1 MNLRYPIYFV
11 HRGLSDWPE
20 MVGGSQWIDPD
31 RCPQRFM
38 AGADHWTI
46 QTFLHLKRRGDPV
59 HLAGEFVPGE
69 INVVYYDDLL
79 LKSRPDRAFIVAIQ
93 PDRPRP
99 AACDVRIVQNKLQVR
114 TSNDHHVVFWPQPG
128 LRERE
133 PSRKNILRRLGYL
146 GMAVYLGKAFQ
157 DEAFR
162 RRLAELDIELV
173 IREKDWT
180 DCSDLDAILAVRRVS
195 PFDLTI
201 KPASKLINAW
211 RAGCPAL
218 LGPEPAYRELRK
230 SPLDYFEV
238 QSPDDAIA
246 ALRRLRDEPNLM
258 DQMIASGHRR
268 AEEFSVEKIASRWE
282 ALLAGPVSDAYER
295 WQRESRLF
303 RTIRFAFRSLE
314 HKRQRRRF
322 FKLIKT

>member
-1 MNLRYPIYFV
+1 LNLRYPIYFV
-11 HRGLSDWPE
+11 HRGLSKWPE
-20 MVGGSQWIDPD
+20 LIGATQWIDPES
-31 RCPQRFM
+31 CPQRFM
-38 AGADHWTI
+38 VGHDIWTI
-46 QTFLHLKRRGDPV
+46 QAFLRLKRRGNAV
-59 HLAGEFVPGE
+59 HLAAEFVPGQ

-79 LKSRPDRAFIVAIQ
+79 LKARPDRAFIVAIA

-99 AACDVRIVQNKLQVR
+99 AACDLRIVQNKLQVR
-114 TSNDHHVVFWPQPG
+114 TSKDYFVVHWPQPG
-128 LRERE
+128 LRRRD
-133 PSRKNILRRLGYL
+133 PSRNTLHRLGYL
-146 GMAVYLGKAFQ
+146 GLAVYLSKAFQ
-157 DEAFR
+157 DDAFR

-180 DCSDLDAILAVRRVS
+180 DCSDLDAILAVRQVS

-218 LGPEPAYRELRK
+218 LGAEPAYQEMRT

-238 QSPDDAIA
+238 HSPDDALA
-246 ALRRLRDEPNLM
+246 ALGRLRDEPGLM
-258 DQMIASGHRR
+258 DRMIASGRRR
-268 AEEFSVEKIASRWE
+268 AEEFSADNIAGCWE
-282 ALLAGPVSDAYER
+282 SLLAGPVSDAYER
-295 WQRESRLF
+295 WQREPTLL